1 MGHPINALF
10 ESMVQTML
18 AMDTG
23 LGLVIGVG
31 ISMSASHLFS
41 LLANRL
47 SPRQIAV
54 QLLVD
59 ALVLSLALTL
69 GILCH
74 SLMLMVLEGIPLQP
88 ITFANRMCAA
98 LWPGLLYVL
107 VAAPYVSDV
116 IAIVLLAWIHLN
128 VMVLLQA
135 VYGLS
140 LQAGLL
146 VALPGFVVALL
157 LVGLLFA
164 QRWRRSYDTLACEVA
179 SWLR

>member
-74 SLMLMVLEGIPLQP
+74 SLMLMLLKQVPPQP
-88 ITFANRMCAA
+88 ITLANRMGVA
-98 LWPGLLYVL
+98 LWPGLFYLL
-107 VAAPYVSDV
+107 VAAPYVSDL
-116 IAIVLLAWIHLN
+116 IAVTLLGWIHLN
-128 VMVLLQA
+128 VLLLLQA
-135 VYGLS
+135 SYDIPLQEGLV
-140 LQAGLL
+140 
-146 VALPGFVVALL
+146 VALPGFALVLL
-157 LVGLLFA
+157 LIALVFA
-164 QRWRRSYDTLACEVA
+164 QRWRASYSTLAREVGG
-179 SWLR
+179 